1 LLERLQ
7 VQPDTDAWKRFVD
20 LYTPVIRGWL
30 RRHRLP
36 EADVDDLSQDVL
48 TVVVREL
55 PGFRHDGRPGAFRRW
70 LRVVTVNRLRGLW
83 RQRRS
88 QPQGTG
94 DTDFLKM
101 LDQLAEPD
109 SPLSRQWDQEH
120 DRHVAERV
128 LQMAEPDFEATTW
141 RAFRRVALENVRAA
155 AVAAELGMS
164 VNAVLLA
171 KSRVLRR
178 LRQEV
183 EGLID

>member
-1 LLERLQ
+1 VLSEALRQAAALATAHAGILAGKAVLRDQ
-7 VQPDTDAWKRFVD
+7 VLVDA
-20 LYTPVIRGWL
+20 LG
-30 RRHRLP
+30 
-36 EADVDDLSQDVL
+36 
-48 TVVVREL
+48 
-55 PGFRHDGRPGAFRRW
+55 GRVGPQIVGIKP
-70 LRVVTVNRLRGLW
+70 
-83 RQRRS
+83 S
-88 QPQGTG
+88 QPRGTG

-155 AVAAELGMS
+155 TVAAELGMS

-171 KSRVLRR
+171 KSRVPRR

-183 EGLID
+183 EGLIE